1 MNLEKSKKMQ
11 FKPWPKIP
19 RYLNEAITITEKMD
33 GTNACIVIEGGEIVG
48 IQSRKRFIYP
58 EGTEGQPKGC
68 DNAGFA
74 GWVRDHEH
82 ELLALGDGHHYGE
95 WCGPAI
101 QNNPHNLPIK
111 RFYLFNTQRWGAYA
125 ERAPKCCTTVR
136 ELYVGRYTPEAI
148 DDAMETLAYIAENE
162 GYAAEGIIVY
172 NHLARNSYK
181 VTFENQRGKWAKLE
195 ESGDK

>member
-1 MNLEKSKKMQ
+1 MNLKTDLE
-11 FKPWPKIP
+11 FRPWPKIP
-19 RYLNEAITITEKMD
+19 RLVSEKITITEKMD
-33 GTNACIVIEGGEIVG
+33 GTNACIIIEGEEIVA

-74 GWVRDHEH
+74 GWVRDNEQ
-82 ELLALGDGHHYGE
+82 ELLKLGDGHHYGE

-101 QNNPHNLPIK
+101 QRNPHNLPIK

-136 ELYVGRYTPEAI
+136 ELYSGPNTREAINKAMEDLKNIAHQEMYTP
-148 DDAMETLAYIAENE
+148 
-162 GYAAEGIIVY
+162 EGIIVF

-181 VTFENQRGKWAKLE
+181 LTFENSEGKWKN
-195 ESGDK
+195 D